1 MKKDIRKIAE
11 KAGFE
16 VKIFRHGCYT
26 VYILT
31 KRTEKIRIVRT
42 SDKGKSTFEIM
53 ANFLLKNNTQY
64 ITDTINFDGYKY
76 ALSDGNNSY
85 AQLTMDEITAVIEAN

>member
-31 KRTEKIRIVRT
+31 KRTEKVRIVRT
-42 SDKGKSTFEIM
+42 SNKGESTFEIM
-53 ANFLLKNNTQY
+53 ANFLFENNTRY
-64 ITDTINFDGYKY
+64 STATINYDNYKY
-76 ALSDGNNSY
+76 ALSDGKGYY
-85 AQLTMDEITAVIEAN
+85 AQLTMDEITMIIEAN